1 MPKLVFKIAADYE
14 AVIRLREEISK
25 LEAQLKRMD
34 VNKSPAAAR
43 ALETQL
49 ASTRQQ
55 MMSLVTEAGRVGAV
69 MESDFKKKIYDAS
82 QTVNDLSEK
91 IIAQRTVV
99 REVQADVKRLGE
111 TYRTALKNGPIGAAS
126 KKSEYDAARKAL
138 DEERAALFGLTQEQ
152 ANARLS
158 VKKLRDEYSLFKEE
172 SGDVKDAIGDITGQM
187 KNWIA
192 GIAGGIGIKEFL
204 GQMIQVRGEFENIE
218 TSLRVL
224 LGGDSE
230 KLSDIM
236 SQMKEYALI
245 SPLTTKDIASALQ
258 MMIGFGIQAEDAIT
272 YLKALG
278 DISMGDTVHFN
289 SLALAFSQ
297 MSAAGKLMGQD
308 LNQMIN
314 AGFNP
319 LQQISEKTGKSIGEL
334 KDEMS
339 KGAISAQMVQQA
351 FIDATS
357 EGGKFYGMASEG
369 AKTLNGQISMLQES
383 VDNMFNDMGQASE
396 GVILNS
402 IQAVTK
408 LVENYEKVGKVIAG
422 IIITYG
428 VYRAATIA
436 NIVATEGWAAA
447 ATKDAV
453 AKGAQTIATK
463 ALTVA
468 QSALNSVIKAN
479 PYVLLATA
487 IASVATAMWAFHDS
501 AEATLQISNK
511 FGEQASTT
519 ITKLNT
525 LTSEVNGLAK
535 GTSLRNKVMNE
546 LNGLLEEYG
555 VQAIKEGDSIDSV
568 NEKRKEAIEL
578 IKQEAIERDRLNN
591 IDAGQQSYQQKL
603 QDAQSD
609 FLNSLKNARSGNDG
623 AISFLSDN
631 EEIQENAEAISTI
644 IGSVVQENISKIAG
658 KTGEEYEKGLNEIFD
673 TIQDRMRAIGISERT
688 ISEVWVGGGLFSQS
702 NIVRDYIEKV
712 QEASEEHDRYTDA
725 VNKAADAEK
734 KAADSSST
742 YNQRIDMLA
751 KSLQKPND
759 GVHQLYQNIKN
770 LMSRYSDNTIGF
782 TIRIGGEV
790 PQWMNKKS
798 LPELQKLA
806 KQFSAIGATSKNG
819 AFVNG
824 KYMTQQQLLQRG
836 ADYATAAEQKQSEAD
851 RKKQEQA
858 NKKTESDNKKKND
871 NALREQQRSA
881 ERRKR
886 TQEQLNNDLLSLQQQ
901 NQDDE
906 IALMR
911 DGTQKKLAEIDNDYK
926 KRIAEIDKQ
935 EAEFKK
941 KNKEAGLQGLG
952 ADGLTKEQQN
962 ALQEAADN
970 AAKERERQ
978 TNEVYAAEAQAMRD
992 YLKEYGTFQQQK
1004 LAIAEEYAEKI
1015 ANAQSEGER
1024 LSLEKERE
1032 QAVANVNLSAIRQDV
1047 DWAGVFSEF
1056 GTMFQ
1061 DEIERNLDAL
1071 RDIMKSEEFKA
1082 MRPTDQA
1089 VIVEA
1094 VDSLREQVTGDLKDV
1109 DFKKI
1114 GELTIEFQNAQR
1126 KMITAQAAEAAAYDN
1141 LKKAQADYEQA
1152 LRNGTAEEQ
1161 AAAKQRLDMAQTTAD
1176 SMSAAYKGAVGEFNA
1191 TGNNLKDATDN
1202 AVDAINSIS
1211 SAISQIKSGSLSGAF
1226 EGVKNLSGTLG
1237 KSLSN
1242 MSGLLGKAGNALSK
1256 FSSTLGGATGEIV
1269 GAVLGLLDLLK
1280 DGFGS
1285 IFADLSDLMFGAVN
1299 GILDDIL
1306 SGGIITKPLQS
1317 LVDGLGGILD
1327 TVTFGGFSS
1336 WGNNAAETKETIDRL
1351 TTRNDALIDSLDRLN
1366 DTMQDVSGAAESVAA
1381 AEQAKEYQQ
1390 EVNENY
1396 RDIAAARAHYQGK
1409 HHSWSKYFNDWL
1421 EKVGLFDGLDSV
1433 VGNKAASLLGI
1444 DDKDLE
1450 TWRKM
1455 NDIAGFEIKSRSD
1468 FLSITPEQMAEMLAD
1483 VDIRELIESIG
1494 KGGYGAKMLAA
1505 LEDYA
1510 DQAGKIEEIDN
1521 SLRETLTQI
1530 SFDSMYDSFIDTL
1543 MDMDASAEDFADDF
1557 SEYMMRALLSN
1568 QVGTMFKDRLQEWYT
1583 AFAEAMKD
1591 GVLSTEEG
1599 GELDQ
1604 LRKDWNDI
1612 VADAMAERDKLA
1624 EATGYDNTSSSTSQ
1638 QQASSKG
1645 FETMSQDTGEE
1656 LNGRMTA
1663 IYEAELNIANTT
1675 TEQLAVLRAI
1685 YGQMGGNIADVAS
1698 GSKQIMSTSYIQQ
1711 NNISFPTAQLDT
1723 LVAKVEGLD
1732 AKVADLVAFGV
1743 DNRLSMQGIDTF
1755 IEGTTKSN
1763 NQSLSL
1769 LTDIKRNTQG
1779 L

>member
-1 MPKLVFKIAADYE
+1 MAGIFSDVSTDIQKLRQLKAEIENVKKALKGINVNVDIDIA
-14 AVIRLREEISK
+14 K
-25 LEAQLKRMD
+25 GMEAQLKSLT
-34 VNKSPAAAR
+34 VQY
-43 ALETQL
+43 ETL
-49 ASTRQQ
+49 VRKVSEAEGKIMISTKR
-55 MMSLVTEAGRVGAV
+55 
-69 MESDFKKKIYDAS
+69 INDA
-82 QTVNDLSEK
+82 SEK
-91 IIAQRTVV
+91 IIKAQ
-99 REVQADVKRLGE
+99 ERL
-111 TYRTALKNGPIGAAS
+111 S
-126 KKSEYDAARKAL
+126 QS
-138 DEERAALFGLTQEQ
+138 
-152 ANARLS
+152 ANANP
-158 VKKLRDEYSLFKEE
+158 
-172 SGDVKDAIGDITGQM
+172 Q
-187 KNWIA
+187 
-192 GIAGGIGIKEFL
+192 
-204 GQMIQVRGEFENIE
+204 
-218 TSLRVL
+218 
-224 LGGDSE
+224 
-230 KLSDIM
+230 SD
-236 SQMKEYALI
+236 
-245 SPLTTKDIASALQ
+245 
-258 MMIGFGIQAEDAIT
+258 
-272 YLKALG
+272 
-278 DISMGDTVHFN
+278 
-289 SLALAFSQ
+289 
-297 MSAAGKLMGQD
+297 
-308 LNQMIN
+308 
-314 AGFNP
+314 NP
-319 LQQISEKTGKSIGEL
+319 VNKTG
-334 KDEMS
+334 
-339 KGAISAQMVQQA
+339 
-351 FIDATS
+351 ATS
-357 EGGKFYGMASEG
+357 VEAQ
-369 AKTLNGQISMLQES
+369 AKAYDELAREIDG
-383 VDNMFNDMGQASE
+383 VMG
-396 GVILNS
+396 
-402 IQAVTK
+402 T
-408 LVENYEKVGKVIAG
+408 
-422 IIITYG
+422 
-428 VYRAATIA
+428 RAQ
-436 NIVATEGWAAA
+436 NIKRMIEE
-447 ATKDAV
+447 
-453 AKGAQTIATK
+453 Q
-463 ALTVA
+463 
-468 QSALNSVIKAN
+468 N
-479 PYVLLATA
+479 A
-487 IASVATAMWAFHDS
+487 I
-501 AEATLQISNK
+501 
-511 FGEQASTT
+511 
-519 ITKLNT
+519 
-525 LTSEVNGLAK
+525 
-535 GTSLRNKVMNE
+535 R
-546 LNGLLEEYG
+546 
-555 VQAIKEGDSIDSV
+555 
-568 NEKRKEAIEL
+568 L
-578 IKQEAIERDRLNN
+578 I
-591 IDAGQQSYQQKL
+591 
-603 QDAQSD
+603 
-609 FLNSLKNARSGNDG
+609 
-623 AISFLSDN
+623 N
-631 EEIQENAEAISTI
+631 EEIKKLIKFQTGTSTL
-644 IGSVVQENISKIAG
+644 
-658 KTGEEYEKGLNEIFD
+658 TG
-673 TIQDRMRAIGISERT
+673 
-688 ISEVWVGGGLFSQS
+688 
-702 NIVRDYIEKV
+702 
-712 QEASEEHDRYTDA
+712 
-725 VNKAADAEK
+725 
-734 KAADSSST
+734 
-742 YNQRIDMLA
+742 
-751 KSLQKPND
+751 
-759 GVHQLYQNIKN
+759 
-770 LMSRYSDNTIGF
+770 
-782 TIRIGGEV
+782 
-790 PQWMNKKS
+790 
-798 LPELQKLA
+798 
-806 KQFSAIGATSKNG
+806 
-819 AFVNG
+819 
-824 KYMTQQQLLQRG
+824 TQQ
-836 ADYATAAEQKQSEAD
+836 
-851 RKKQEQA
+851 
-858 NKKTESDNKKKND
+858 
-871 NALREQQRSA
+871 
-881 ERRKR
+881 KR
-886 TQEQLNNDLLSLQQQ
+886 LEQLNNSLLTHKAALAEVRQTLMNNVRLDNAAATSMNGLSQSLSRMRIAYRELTEEERNSPFGKELLASIQQADAKIKELDATIGNHQRNVGNYASTFNGLGMSVQQIVRELPAATMGLNMFFLAISNNLPILTDEIKRAIEMNKQLKAQNQATVPVWKQLISSLFSWQTALVVAITAMSMYGKEIISWIGNLFNAKEEVNALRQEHEALNNAMSNARAESAKEVAQLSVLYAMTQNTNASMQDRIAAVRQLQSQYPAYFGNLSQEAILAGQASAAYQQLTNDIMATAYARAYQNRIEKLAAENVEEIRGSRADFNYMRRNRASYNSARKYLDSERGIYAYSQYQLSQQNRDNVQIDYGAVAEYTQQLKIATEYEERRVRWQRHNTAYKQREVQMQEYENEVLKRQSALMKTTQGSLYTEDAKKAGREVERREKGYEKLSKESKAAQEELNKSLLSLQQQ

-1306 SGGIITKPLQS
+1306 SGGIITKPVKS

-1336 WGNNAAETKETIDRL
+1336 WGNNAAETRETIERL
-1351 TTRNDALIDSLDRLN
+1351 TTRNEALIDSLDRLN
-1366 DTMQDVSGAAESVAA
+1366 DTMKEANGAAESVAA
-1381 AEQAKEYQQ
+1381 AEQAKKYQE

-1396 RDIAAARAHYQGK
+1396 RDIAAARAGYQGK

-1421 EKVGLFDGLDSV
+1421 GNVMRFEGLDSV
-1433 VGNKAASLLGI
+1433 DGNRFASLLGI

-1455 NDIAGFEIKSRSD
+1455 NDIAGFKVTSRSD
-1468 FLSITPEQMAEMLAD
+1468 FLSITPEQMAEMLDD
-1483 VDIRELIESIG
+1483 VDIRGLIENIG
-1494 KGGYGAKMLAA
+1494 KGGYGAKMLDT

-1530 SFDSMYDSFIDTL
+1530 NFDSMYDSFIDTL

-1698 GSKQIMSTSYIQQ
+1698 ESKQIMSTSYIQQ

>member
-1 MPKLVFKIAADYE
+1 MSSSRKEFT
-14 AVIRLREEISK
+14 RL
-25 LEAQLKRMD
+25 A
-34 VNKSPAAAR
+34 
-43 ALETQL
+43 
-49 ASTRQQ
+49 
-55 MMSLVTEAGRVGAV
+55 TEAAKAGAAI
-69 MESDFKKKIYDAS
+69 EDEFKKKIYAAS
-82 QTVNDLSEK
+82 QTVNELSEK
-91 IIAQRTVV
+91 IIAQRAVV
-99 REVQADVKRLGE
+99 RDVQFDVKRLGE
-111 TYRTALKNGPIGAAS
+111 AYRTALKNNPFGASGMKA
-126 KKSEYDAARKAL
+126 EYDAARKAL

-158 VKKLRDEYSLFKEE
+158 VKKLRDEYNLFKEE
-172 SGDVKDAIGDITGQM
+172 GGEVNDTIGDITSSM
-187 KNWIA
+187 KKWIA

-218 TSLRVL
+218 TSLKVL
-224 LGGDSE
+224 LGDQSD
-230 KLSDIM
+230 KLGEIM
-236 SQMKEYALI
+236 SQLKEYALI

-258 MMIGFGIQAEDAIT
+258 MMMGFGIQAEDAIT

-278 DISMGDTVHFN
+278 DISMGNTVHFN

-319 LQQISEKTGKSIGEL
+319 LQQISEKTGKSMAEL

-742 YNQRIDMLA
+742 YSQRIDMLA

-806 KQFSAIGATSKNG
+806 KQFSAIGEASKNG

-836 ADYATAAEQKQSEAD
+836 ADYATAAEQKQTEAD
-851 RKKQEQA
+851 RKKKELA
-858 NKKTESDNKKKND
+858 DKKEDSEKKNK
-871 NALREQQRSA
+871 NEKAIREQKRAEEQRKKA
-881 ERRKR
+881 
-886 TQEQLNNDLLSLQQQ
+886 QETADKDLLALQQK

-906 IALMR
+906 IALMQ
-911 DGTQKKLAEIDNDYK
+911 DGTKKKLAEIDNDYK
-926 KRIAEIDKQ
+926 KRVDEIAKQ

-941 KNKEAGLQGLG
+941 KNQEAG
-952 ADGLTKEQQN
+952 ATGLTGGLTQEQSD
-962 ALQEAADN
+962 ALKKAREN
-970 AAKERERQ
+970 AAKEQERQ
-978 TNEVYAAEAQAMRD
+978 TAEVYRAEAGAMRD
-992 YLKEYGTFQQQK
+992 YLKQYGTYQQQK

-1015 ANAQSEGER
+1015 KNAQTEGER
-1024 LSLEKERE
+1024 LSLEAERDRSLQQVE
-1032 QAVANVNLSAIRQDV
+1032 INAIRQNIDWGSVFGDFGAMFKDQLQPTIDQLRQIAGSDTFKQSSLEDQKTLYELIDKLEQSNAVWDSDIFKRVSDDMEAYQQSLLKLIAAQERERAAIANYENARKSLDAARETGDQEKIEAAGKAVESASAEMEAASSDV
-1047 DWAGVFSEF
+1047 REF
-1056 GTMFQ
+1056 GSQAQKATADLNASSEQARTMF
-1061 DEIERNLDAL
+1061 EGLAEGL
-1071 RDIMKSEEFKA
+1071 RGLS
-1082 MRPTDQA
+1082 
-1089 VIVEA
+1089 
-1094 VDSLREQVTGDLKDV
+1094 SG
-1109 DFKKI
+1109 
-1114 GELTIEFQNAQR
+1114 TIQGVWEG
-1126 KMITAQAAEAAAYDN
+1126 
-1141 LKKAQADYEQA
+1141 LS
-1152 LRNGTAEEQ
+1152 
-1161 AAAKQRLDMAQTTAD
+1161 RLDTLFNEGDMTKDIGNALAKGLQSLFGKD
-1176 SMSAAYKGAVGEFNA
+1176 SSVA
-1191 TGNNLKDATDN
+1191 
-1202 AVDAINSIS
+1202 
-1211 SAISQIKSGSLSGAF
+1211 
-1226 EGVKNLSGTLG
+1226 
-1237 KSLSN
+1237 KSLSDALGN
-1242 MSGLLGKAGNALSK
+1242 SGALGAIISAILSIIDQLAEQGIGGIVSGLIDTILGA
-1256 FSSTLGGATGEIV
+1256 I
-1269 GAVLGLLDLLK
+1269 
-1280 DGFGS
+1280 
-1285 IFADLSDLMFGAVN
+1285 N
-1299 GILDDIL
+1299 GILDNIL
-1306 SGGIITKPLQS
+1306 SGKFIEQIGNS
-1317 LVDGLGGILD
+1317 LVDGIGGILN
-1327 TVTFGGFSS
+1327 TISFGGFNSLMNIGS
-1336 WGNNAAETKETIDRL
+1336 NAKEVAENIARL
-1351 TTRNDALIDSLDRLN
+1351 TERNDALIDSLDALRESL
-1366 DTMQDVSGAAESVAA
+1366 DDSVGAQAVEMAKQA
-1381 AEQAKEYQQ
+1381 MEQQR
-1390 EVNENY
+1390 EVNQNY
-1396 RDIAAARAHYQGK
+1396 LDIAKNQAGYSGS
-1409 HHSWSKYFNDWL
+1409 HHSWNAYWGGFTREQIDRLSEQIGREWSGDLWDLSPEEMKTL
-1421 EKVGLFDGLDSV
+1421 K
-1433 VGNKAASLLGI
+1433 GN
-1444 DDKDLE
+1444 
-1450 TWRKM
+1450 
-1455 NDIAGFEIKSRSD
+1455 
-1468 FLSITPEQMAEMLAD
+1468 
-1483 VDIRELIESIG
+1483 VDMWARIQQTG
-1494 KGGYGAKMLAA
+1494 KGGYGSRLTEKLD
-1505 LEDYA
+1505 DYI
-1510 DQAGKIEEIDN
+1510 DQAGALEEIEEQLQE
-1521 SLRETLTQI
+1521 SLTQI
-1530 SFDSMYDSFIDTL
+1530 SFDSLYDSFIDTL
-1543 MDMDASAEDFADDF
+1543 MDMDSSAEDFADNV
-1557 SEYMMRALLSN
+1557 SEYFMRAVLSSK
-1568 QVGTMFKDRLQEWYT
+1568 VGELFKDRLEGWYDD
-1583 AFAEAMKD
+1583 FANAMEDGSLDEDDLERLRSTYKEIVDEA
-1591 GVLSTEEG
+1591 V
-1599 GELDQ
+1599 
-1604 LRKDWNDI
+1604 
-1612 VADAMAERDKLA
+1612 AERDRLA
-1624 EATGYDNTSSSTSQ
+1624 EAIGYTGESSKTEQ
-1638 QQASSKG
+1638 QSASSKG
-1645 FETMSQDTGEE
+1645 FETMSQDTAEE
-1656 LNGRMTA
+1656 LNGRFTA
-1663 IYEAELNIANTT
+1663 MYEAELRITDIT
-1675 TEQLAVLRAI
+1675 TEQLAVLKAI

-1698 GSKQIMSTSYIQQ
+1698 DGKQILSTSYIQQ
-1711 NNISFPTAQLDT
+1711 NNISFPTAQLDA

-1732 AKVADLVAFGV
+1732 AKVADLVSFGA
-1743 DNRLSMQGIDTF
+1743 DNRLSMQGVDTY
-1755 IEGTTKSN
+1755 IEDATKNSTK
-1763 NQSLSL
+1763 SLSL
-1769 LTDIKRNTQG
+1769 LNDIKRNTQG

>member
-1 MPKLVFKIAADYE
+1 MATLYFKIGADYE
-14 AVIRLREEISK
+14 NVIRLRDEIKK
-25 LEAQLKRMD
+25 LENQLRSFG
-34 VNKSPAAAR
+34 KSTP
-43 ALETQL
+43 ETQIRQTEERL
-49 ASTRQQ
+49 ANTRQEFVR
-55 MMSLVTEAGRVGAV
+55 LTTEAAKAGAV

-111 TYRTALKNGPIGAAS
+111 AYRTALKTNPIGAS
-126 KKSEYDAARKAL
+126 GMKTEYNAARKAL
-138 DEERAALFGLTQEQ
+138 DEEKAALFGLTQEQ

-158 VKKLRDEYSLFKEE
+158 VKKLRDEYNLFKDE

-204 GQMIQVRGEFENIE
+204 GQLIQVRGEFENIE
-218 TSLRVL
+218 TSLKVL

-230 KLSDIM
+230 KLADIM

-245 SPLTTKDIASALQ
+245 SPLTTKDMASALQ

-357 EGGKFYGMASEG
+357 AGGKFYGMAAEG
-369 AKTLNGQISMLQES
+369 AKTINGQISMLQES
-383 VDNMFNDMGQASE
+383 VDNMFNEMGQASE
-396 GVILNS
+396 GIILKS
-402 IQAVTK
+402 IQAVTS
-408 LVENYEKVGKVIAG
+408 LIENYEEVGKIIAG
-422 IIITYG
+422 LIVTYG
-428 VYRAATIA
+428 TYKAAVIT
-436 NIVATEGWAAA
+436 VT
-447 ATKDAV
+447 AV
-453 AKGAQTIATK
+453 QAMQAKGIA
-463 ALTVA
+463 ALTLAEKIHYGWLIMVEKA
-468 QSALNSVIKAN
+468 QKMLNATMLAN
-479 PYVLLATA
+479 PYVLLATS
-487 IASVATAMWAFHDS
+487 IAALGVGMYNLYSSLDDTDKKARELQNDI
-501 AEATLQISNK
+501 ETLKNK
-511 FGEQASTT
+511 TNE
-519 ITKLNT
+519 N
-525 LTSEVNGLAK
+525 
-535 GTSLRNKVMNE
+535 NKVIKEYLPIAKNAKE
-546 LNGLLEEYG
+546 ETEKREEAINKLKATFPDYFKSLTIETSRNYDVADAVAASNEEYRKRLTLMAKLARQRYEEAKANYEKNRPKDG
-555 VQAIKEGDSIDSV
+555 QAPAMMGGTTGYSQSSMSTQELANVKQL
-568 NEKRKEAIEL
+568 EKAWKVAEEAVKDYDKSTKSTKVDRKDPTNGNNNDNG
-578 IKQEAIERDRLNN
+578 IERDTKR
-591 IDAGQQSYQQKL
+591 Q
-603 QDAQSD
+603 
-609 FLNSLKNARSGNDG
+609 
-623 AISFLSDN
+623 
-631 EEIQENAEAISTI
+631 
-644 IGSVVQENISKIAG
+644 G
-658 KTGEEYEKGLNEIFD
+658 K
-673 TIQDRMRAIGISERT
+673 ER
-688 ISEVWVGGGLFSQS
+688 ERVAKEQ
-702 NIVRDYIEKV
+702 
-712 QEASEEHDRYTDA
+712 
-725 VNKAADAEK
+725 K
-734 KAADSSST
+734 KA
-742 YNQRIDMLA
+742 
-751 KSLQKPND
+751 
-759 GVHQLYQNIKN
+759 
-770 LMSRYSDNTIGF
+770 
-782 TIRIGGEV
+782 
-790 PQWMNKKS
+790 
-798 LPELQKLA
+798 
-806 KQFSAIGATSKNG
+806 
-819 AFVNG
+819 
-824 KYMTQQQLLQRG
+824 
-836 ADYATAAEQKQSEAD
+836 
-851 RKKQEQA
+851 
-858 NKKTESDNKKKND
+858 
-871 NALREQQRSA
+871 
-881 ERRKR
+881 
-886 TQEQLNNDLLSLQQQ
+886 QEQLSNDLLSLQQK

-906 IALMR
+906 ISLMR
-911 DGTQKKLAEIDNDYK
+911 DGTKKKLAEIDNDYK
-926 KRIAEIDKQ
+926 KRIAEIEKQ

-941 KNKEAGLQGLG
+941 KNKEAG
-952 ADGLTKEQQN
+952 ATGLTGGLTQEQQT
-962 ALQEAADN
+962 ALQEARDN
-970 AAKERERQ
+970 AAKEQERQ
-978 TNEVYAAEAQAMRD
+978 TNEIYLAEAQAMRD
-992 YLKEYGTFQQQK
+992 YLKQYGTFQQQK

-1015 ANAQSEGER
+1015 KNAQTEGER
-1024 LSLEKERE
+1024 MSLEKERE

-1047 DWAGVFSEF
+1047 DWAGVFSKF

-1071 RDIMKSEEFKA
+1071 RDIMKSDEFKA
-1082 MRPTDQA
+1082 MSPTDQA
-1089 VIVEA
+1089 QIVEA

-1114 GELTIEFQNAQR
+1114 GELTVEFQNAQR
-1126 KMITAQAAEAAAYDN
+1126 KMIAAQAAEAAAYDN

-1161 AAAKQRLDMAQTTAD
+1161 VAAKERLDMAKTAAD
-1176 SMSAAYKGAVGEFNA
+1176 GMSAAYKGAVGEFNA

-1211 SAISQIKSGSLSGAF
+1211 SAISQIRSGSLSGAF

-1242 MSGLLGKAGNALSK
+1242 MSGLLGKAGNALST
-1256 FSSTLGGATGEIV
+1256 FSSTLGGATGEIA

-1280 DGFGS
+1280 DGLGS

-1299 GILDDIL
+1299 GILDDIF
-1306 SGGIITKPLQS
+1306 SGGIITKPVKS

-1336 WGNNAAETKETIDRL
+1336 WGNNTAETKETIERL
-1351 TTRNDALIDSLDRLN
+1351 TTRNEALIDSLDRLN
-1366 DTMQDVSGAAESVAA
+1366 ATMKEANGAVESVAA

-1396 RDIAAARAHYQGK
+1396 RDIAAAQAHYQGK

-1433 VGNKAASLLGI
+1433 MGNKAASLLGI

-1455 NDIAGFEIKSRSD
+1455 NEIAGFEIKSRSD

-1483 VDIRELIESIG
+1483 VDIRELIENIG

-1583 AFAEAMKD
+1583 AFAEAMED
-1591 GVLSTEEG
+1591 GDLAS
-1599 GELDQ
+1599 GELDS
-1604 LRKDWNDI
+1604 LRDEWNKI

-1645 FETMSQDTGEE
+1645 FETMSQDMAGELSGRFTALNETGLRIEAQGNAKMQTLVDLKGSIAGLE
-1656 LNGRMTA
+1656 VQAQG
-1663 IYEAELNIANTT
+1663 IY
-1675 TEQLAVLRAI
+1675 
-1685 YGQMGGNIADVAS
+1685 NIADETRSILAN
-1698 GSKQIMSTSYIQQ
+1698 SYLELQEI
-1711 NNISFPTAQLDT
+1711 NENTGNS
-1723 LVAKVEGLD
+1723 AKYLKD
-1732 AKVADLVAFGV
+1732 IK
-1743 DNRLSMQGIDTF
+1743 
-1755 IEGTTKSN
+1755 
-1763 NQSLSL
+1763 
-1769 LTDIKRNTQG
+1769 TDIAIVKQNTSRI
-1779 L
+1779 